1 MAGSDWGHQS
11 WFQFESWRCHWRCT
25 GAAEGPALVLLH
37 GFGASSGH
45 WRDNAEAIAAAGYRV
60 YAMDL
65 LGFGQSDQP
74 GGRLDNRLWSRQLQ
88 CFLEQIVGQPAVVV
102 GNSLGSLVGLTTA
115 VFRPELV
122 VAVAAAPLPDP
133 TLLSPLP
140 LRRSPWSRRWQ
151 RWLVLL
157 VSRCLPLGLLIAV
170 LRKKPLLRLGLA
182 SAYASSERID
192 NELVQL
198 IRWPA
203 SRSSAGRALGAM
215 VRGMALRPARATA
228 PQLLPRLQRPML
240 LLWGRRDRLVPPL
253 IADRVVRQA
262 PDGLVQL
269 HWLEELGHCPH
280 DEAPELFHAA
290 LINWLNQQAPTR

>member
-25 GAAEGPALVLLH
+25 GAADRPALVLLH

-65 LGFGQSDQP
+65 LGFGKSDQP

-88 CFLEQIVGQPAVVV
+88 CFLEQIVGKPAVVA

-122 VAVAAAPLPDP
+122 IAVAAAPLPDP

-157 VSRCLPLGLLIAV
+157 VSRCLPLKLLIAV
-170 LRKKPLLRLGLA
+170 LRQNPLLRMGLA
-182 SAYASSERID
+182 SAYASGERID

-203 SRSSAGRALGAM
+203 SRSTAGRALGAM

-228 PQLLPRLQRPML
+228 PQLLLRLNRPLL

-253 IADRVVRQA
+253 IAERVVQQA
-262 PDGLVQL
+262 PAGLAEL
-269 HWLEELGHCPH
+269 HWLEGLGHCPH
-280 DEAPELFHAA
+280 DEAPETFNTA
-290 LINWLNQQAPTR
+290 LIGWLKQQSPTR

>member
-25 GAAEGPALVLLH
+25 GAADRPALVLLH

-122 VAVAAAPLPDP
+122 RAMVAAPLPDP
-133 TLLSPLP
+133 TLLSPVP

-157 VSRCLPLGLLIAV
+157 ISRCLPLGLLIAV
-170 LRKKPLLRLGLA
+170 LRQKPLLRLGLA

-280 DEAPELFHAA
+280 DEAPELFHAV

>member
-25 GAAEGPALVLLH
+25 GAADRPALVLLH

-88 CFLEQIVGQPAVVV
+88 CFLEQIVGKPAVVA

-122 VAVAAAPLPDP
+122 IAVAAAPLPDP

-157 VSRCLPLGLLIAV
+157 VSHCLPLGLLIAV
-170 LRKKPLLRLGLA
+170 LRQPPLLRMGLA
-182 SAYASSERID
+182 SAYAGSERID

-203 SRSSAGRALGAM
+203 SRSTAGRALGAM

-228 PQLLPRLQRPML
+228 PQLLLRLNRPLL
-240 LLWGRRDRLVPPL
+240 LLWGRRDRLVPPV
-253 IADRVVRQA
+253 IAERVVQQA
-262 PDGLVQL
+262 PAGLAEL
-269 HWLEELGHCPH
+269 HWLEGLGHCPH
-280 DEAPELFHAA
+280 DEAPETFNTA
-290 LINWLNQQAPTR
+290 LISWLKQQSPTR

>member
-25 GAAEGPALVLLH
+25 GAADRPALVLLH

-88 CFLEQIVGQPAVVV
+88 CFLEQIVGKPAVVV

-122 VAVAAAPLPDP
+122 IAVAAAPLPDP

-140 LRRSPWSRRWQ
+140 LRRSPWSRRCQ

-170 LRKKPLLRLGLA
+170 LRQTPLLRMGLA
-182 SAYASSERID
+182 SAYAGSERID
-192 NELVQL
+192 SELVQL

-203 SRSSAGRALGAM
+203 SRSTAGRALGAM

-228 PQLLPRLQRPML
+228 PQLLLRLNRPLL
-240 LLWGRRDRLVPPL
+240 LLWGRRDRLVPPV
-253 IADRVVRQA
+253 IAERVVQQTPA
-262 PDGLVQL
+262 GLAEL
-269 HWLEELGHCPH
+269 HWLEGLGHCPH
-280 DEAPELFHAA
+280 DEAPETFNTA
-290 LINWLNQQAPTR
+290 LIGWLKQQSPTR

>member
-25 GAAEGPALVLLH
+25 GAADRPALVLLH

-88 CFLEQIVGQPAVVV
+88 CFLEQIVGKPAVVA

-122 VAVAAAPLPDP
+122 IAVAAAPLPDP

-140 LRRSPWSRRWQ
+140 LRRSPWSRRLQ

-170 LRKKPLLRLGLA
+170 LRQNPLLRMGLA
-182 SAYASSERID
+182 SAYAGSERID

-203 SRSSAGRALGAM
+203 SRSTAGRALGAM

-228 PQLLPRLQRPML
+228 PQLLLRLNRPLL
-240 LLWGRRDRLVPPL
+240 LLWGRRDRLVPPV
-253 IADRVVRQA
+253 IAERVVQQA
-262 PDGLVQL
+262 PAGLAEL
-269 HWLEELGHCPH
+269 HWLEGLGHCPH
-280 DEAPELFHAA
+280 DEAPETFNRA
-290 LINWLNQQAPTR
+290 LIGWLKQQSPTR

>member
-25 GAAEGPALVLLH
+25 GAADRPALVLLH

-45 WRDNAEAIAAAGYRV
+45 WRDNAEAIAAAGYHV

-88 CFLEQIVGQPAVVV
+88 CFLEQIVGKPAVVV

-122 VAVAAAPLPDP
+122 LAVAAAPLPDP

-170 LRKKPLLRLGLA
+170 LRQPPLLRMGLA
-182 SAYASSERID
+182 SAYAASERID
-192 NELVQL
+192 SELVQL

-203 SRSSAGRALGAM
+203 SRSTAGRALGAM

-228 PQLLPRLQRPML
+228 PQLLLRLNRPLL
-240 LLWGRRDRLVPPL
+240 LLWGRRDRLVPPV
-253 IADRVVRQA
+253 IAERVVQQA
-262 PDGLVQL
+262 PAGLAELQ
-269 HWLEELGHCPH
+269 WLEGLGHCPH
-280 DEAPELFHAA
+280 DEAPETFNLA
-290 LINWLNQQAPTR
+290 LIRWLKQQSPTR

>member
-25 GAAEGPALVLLH
+25 GAADRPALVLLH

-88 CFLEQIVGQPAVVV
+88 CFLEQIVGKPAVVA

-122 VAVAAAPLPDP
+122 VAVVAAPLPDP

-170 LRKKPLLRLGLA
+170 LRQNPLLRMGLA
-182 SAYASSERID
+182 SAYAGSERID

-203 SRSSAGRALGAM
+203 SRSTAGRALGAM

-228 PQLLPRLQRPML
+228 PQLLLRLNRPLL
-240 LLWGRRDRLVPPL
+240 LLWGRRDRLVPPV
-253 IADRVVRQA
+253 IAERVVQQA
-262 PDGLVQL
+262 PAGLAEL
-269 HWLEELGHCPH
+269 HWLEGLGHCPH
-280 DEAPELFHAA
+280 DEAPETFNTA
-290 LINWLNQQAPTR
+290 LIGWLKQQSPTR

>member
-25 GAAEGPALVLLH
+25 GAADRPALVLLH

-88 CFLEQIVGQPAVVV
+88 CFLEQIVGKPAVVA

-170 LRKKPLLRLGLA
+170 LRQNPLLRMGLA
-182 SAYASSERID
+182 SAYAGSERID
-192 NELVQL
+192 RELVQL

-228 PQLLPRLQRPML
+228 PQLLLRLNRPLL
-240 LLWGRRDRLVPPL
+240 LLWGRRDRLVPPV
-253 IADRVVRQA
+253 IAERVVQQA
-262 PDGLVQL
+262 PAGLAEL
-269 HWLEELGHCPH
+269 HWLEGLGHCPH
-280 DEAPELFHAA
+280 DEAPETFNRA
-290 LINWLNQQAPTR
+290 LIGWLKQQSPTR

>member
-25 GAAEGPALVLLH
+25 GAADRPALVLLH

-45 WRDNAEAIAAAGYRV
+45 WRGNAEALAAAGYRV

-102 GNSLGSLVGLTTA
+102 GNSLGSLVGLTAA
-115 VFRPELV
+115 VFCPELV

-170 LRKKPLLRLGLA
+170 LRQKPLLRMGLA
-182 SAYASSERID
+182 SAYANGERID
-192 NELVQL
+192 GELVQL

-228 PQLLPRLQRPML
+228 PQLLPRLQQPML
-240 LLWGRRDRLVPPL
+240 LLWGRRDRLVPPV
-253 IADRVVRQA
+253 IAQRVVQQA
-262 PDGLVQL
+262 TAGLVQL
-269 HWLEELGHCPH
+269 HWFEELGHCPH
-280 DEAPELFHAA
+280 DEAPETFNAA
-290 LINWLNQQAPTR
+290 LITWLKQQAPTR

>member
-25 GAAEGPALVLLH
+25 GAADRPALVLLH

-88 CFLEQIVGQPAVVV
+88 CFLEQIVGKPAVVA

-122 VAVAAAPLPDP
+122 IAVAAAPLPDP

-170 LRKKPLLRLGLA
+170 LRQNPLLRMGLA
-182 SAYASSERID
+182 SAYASGERID

-203 SRSSAGRALGAM
+203 SRSTAGRALGAM

-228 PQLLPRLQRPML
+228 PQLLLRLNRPLL
-240 LLWGRRDRLVPPL
+240 LLWGRRDRLVPPV
-253 IADRVVRQA
+253 IAERVVQQA
-262 PDGLVQL
+262 PAGLAEL
-269 HWLEELGHCPH
+269 HWLEGLGHCPH
-280 DEAPELFHAA
+280 DEAPETFNTA
-290 LINWLNQQAPTR
+290 LINWLKQQSPTR

>member
-25 GAAEGPALVLLH
+25 GAADRPAMVLLH

-88 CFLEQIVGQPAVVV
+88 CFLEQIVGKPAVVA

-122 VAVAAAPLPDP
+122 IAVAAAPLPDP

-170 LRKKPLLRLGLA
+170 LRQNPLLRMGLA
-182 SAYASSERID
+182 SAYAGSERID

-203 SRSSAGRALGAM
+203 SRSTAGRALGAM

-228 PQLLPRLQRPML
+228 PQLLLRLNRPLL
-240 LLWGRRDRLVPPL
+240 LLWGRRDRLVPPV
-253 IADRVVRQA
+253 IAERVVQQA
-262 PDGLVQL
+262 PAGLAEL
-269 HWLEELGHCPH
+269 HWLEGLGHCPH
-280 DEAPELFHAA
+280 DEAPETFNRA
-290 LINWLNQQAPTR
+290 LIGWLKQQSPTR

>member
-25 GAAEGPALVLLH
+25 GAADRPALVLLH

-88 CFLEQIVGQPAVVV
+88 CFLEQIVGKPAVVA

-170 LRKKPLLRLGLA
+170 LRQNPLLRMGLA
-182 SAYASSERID
+182 SAYAGSDRID

-203 SRSSAGRALGAM
+203 SRSTAGRALGAM

-228 PQLLPRLQRPML
+228 PQLLLRLNRPLL
-240 LLWGRRDRLVPPL
+240 LLWGRRDRLVPPV
-253 IADRVVRQA
+253 IAGRVVQQA
-262 PDGLVQL
+262 PAGLAEL
-269 HWLEELGHCPH
+269 HLLEGLGHCPH
-280 DEAPELFHAA
+280 DEAPETFNTA
-290 LINWLNQQAPTR
+290 LINWLKQQSPTR

>member
-122 VAVAAAPLPDP
+122 HAMVAAPLPDP
-133 TLLSPLP
+133 TLLSPVP

-157 VSRCLPLGLLIAV
+157 ISRCLPLGLLIAV
-170 LRKKPLLRLGLA
+170 LRQKPLLRLGLA

>member
-25 GAAEGPALVLLH
+25 GTADRPALVLLH

-88 CFLEQIVGQPAVVV
+88 CFLEQIVGKPAVVV

-122 VAVAAAPLPDP
+122 VAVVAAPLPDP

-157 VSRCLPLGLLIAV
+157 VSRCLPLKLLIAV
-170 LRKKPLLRLGLA
+170 LRQNPLLRMGLA
-182 SAYASSERID
+182 SAYASGERID
-192 NELVQL
+192 RELVQL

-203 SRSSAGRALGAM
+203 SRSTAGRALGAM

-228 PQLLPRLQRPML
+228 PQLLLRLNRPLL
-240 LLWGRRDRLVPPL
+240 LLWGRRDRLVPPV
-253 IADRVVRQA
+253 IAERVVQQA
-262 PDGLVQL
+262 PAGLAEL
-269 HWLEELGHCPH
+269 HWLEGLGHCPH
-280 DEAPELFHAA
+280 DEAPETFNTA
-290 LINWLNQQAPTR
+290 LIGWLKQQSPTR

>member
-25 GAAEGPALVLLH
+25 GAADRPALVLLH

-88 CFLEQIVGQPAVVV
+88 CFLEQIVGKPAVVA

-122 VAVAAAPLPDP
+122 IAVAAAPLPDP

-170 LRKKPLLRLGLA
+170 LRQNPLLRMGLA
-182 SAYASSERID
+182 SAYARGERID
-192 NELVQL
+192 RELVQL

-203 SRSSAGRALGAM
+203 SRSTAGRALGAM

-228 PQLLPRLQRPML
+228 PQLLLRLNRPLL
-240 LLWGRRDRLVPPL
+240 LLWGRRDRLVPPV
-253 IADRVVRQA
+253 IAERVVQQA
-262 PDGLVQL
+262 PAGLAEL
-269 HWLEELGHCPH
+269 HWLDGLGHCPH
-280 DEAPELFHAA
+280 DEAPETFNTA
-290 LINWLNQQAPTR
+290 LIGWLKQQSPTR

>member
-25 GAAEGPALVLLH
+25 GAADRPALVLLH

-88 CFLEQIVGQPAVVV
+88 CFLEQIVGKPAVVA

-122 VAVAAAPLPDP
+122 IAVAAAPLPDP

-140 LRRSPWSRRWQ
+140 LRRSPWSRRLQ

-170 LRKKPLLRLGLA
+170 LRQNPLLRMGLA
-182 SAYASSERID
+182 SAYAGSERID

-203 SRSSAGRALGAM
+203 SRSTAGRALGAM

-228 PQLLPRLQRPML
+228 PQLLLRLNRPLL
-240 LLWGRRDRLVPPL
+240 LLWGRRDRLVPPV
-253 IADRVVRQA
+253 IAERVVQQA
-262 PDGLVQL
+262 PAGLAEL
-269 HWLEELGHCPH
+269 HWLEGLGHCPH
-280 DEAPELFHAA
+280 DEAPETFNTA
-290 LINWLNQQAPTR
+290 LIGWLKQQSPTR

>member
-25 GAAEGPALVLLH
+25 GAADRPALVLLH

-45 WRDNAEAIAAAGYRV
+45 WRDNAEAIAAAGYHV

-88 CFLEQIVGQPAVVV
+88 CFLEQIVGKPAVVV

-122 VAVAAAPLPDP
+122 LAVAAAPLPDP

-170 LRKKPLLRLGLA
+170 LRQNPLLRMGLA
-182 SAYASSERID
+182 SAYAGSERID
-192 NELVQL
+192 SELVQL

-203 SRSSAGRALGAM
+203 SRSTAGRALGAM

-228 PQLLPRLQRPML
+228 PQLLLRLNRPLL
-240 LLWGRRDRLVPPL
+240 LLWGRRDRLVPPV
-253 IADRVVRQA
+253 IAERVVQQA
-262 PDGLVQL
+262 PAGLAEL
-269 HWLEELGHCPH
+269 HWLEGLGHCPH
-280 DEAPELFHAA
+280 DEAPETFNTA
-290 LINWLNQQAPTR
+290 LIGWLKQQSPTR

>member
-25 GAAEGPALVLLH
+25 GAADRPALVLLH

-45 WRDNAEAIAAAGYRV
+45 WRDNAEAIAAAGSHV

-88 CFLEQIVGQPAVVV
+88 CFLEQIVGKPAVVA

-122 VAVAAAPLPDP
+122 IAVAAAPLPDP

-170 LRKKPLLRLGLA
+170 LRQTPLLRMGLA
-182 SAYASSERID
+182 SAMPEVSASI
-192 NELVQL
+192 
-198 IRWPA
+198 
-203 SRSSAGRALGAM
+203 
-215 VRGMALRPARATA
+215 T
-228 PQLLPRLQRPML
+228 
-240 LLWGRRDRLVPPL
+240 
-253 IADRVVRQA
+253 
-262 PDGLVQL
+262 
-269 HWLEELGHCPH
+269 
-280 DEAPELFHAA
+280 
-290 LINWLNQQAPTR
+290 NWCN

>member
-25 GAAEGPALVLLH
+25 GAADRPALVLLH

-45 WRDNAEAIAAAGYRV
+45 WRGNAEALAAAGYRV

-133 TLLSPLP
+133 TLLSPVP

-170 LRKKPLLRLGLA
+170 LRQQPLLRMGLA
-182 SAYASSERID
+182 SAYASGERID
-192 NELVQL
+192 GELVQL

-228 PQLLPRLQRPML
+228 PQLLPRLQQPML
-240 LLWGRRDRLVPPL
+240 LLWGRRDRLVPPV
-253 IADRVVRQA
+253 IAQRVVQQA
-262 PDGLVQL
+262 TAGLVQL
-269 HWLEELGHCPH
+269 HWFEELGHCPH
-280 DEAPELFHAA
+280 DEAPETFNAA
-290 LINWLNQQAPTR
+290 LIAWLKQQAPTR

>member
-25 GAAEGPALVLLH
+25 GAADRPALVLLH

-88 CFLEQIVGQPAVVV
+88 CFLEQIVGKPAVVA

-122 VAVAAAPLPDP
+122 IAVAAAPLPDP

-170 LRKKPLLRLGLA
+170 LRQNPLLRMGLA
-182 SAYASSERID
+182 SAYAGSERID
-192 NELVQL
+192 HELVQL

-203 SRSSAGRALGAM
+203 SRSTAGRALGAM

-228 PQLLPRLQRPML
+228 PQLLLRLNRPLL
-240 LLWGRRDRLVPPL
+240 LLWGRRDRLVPPV
-253 IADRVVRQA
+253 IAEKVVQQA
-262 PDGLVQL
+262 PAGLAEL
-269 HWLEELGHCPH
+269 HWLEGLGHCPH
-280 DEAPELFHAA
+280 DEAPETFNRA
-290 LINWLNQQAPTR
+290 LISWLKQQSPTR

>member
-25 GAAEGPALVLLH
+25 GAADRPALVLLH

-45 WRDNAEAIAAAGYRV
+45 WRDNAEALAAAGYRV

-88 CFLEQIVGQPAVVV
+88 CFLEQIVGKPAVVA

-122 VAVAAAPLPDP
+122 IAVAAAPLPDP

-170 LRKKPLLRLGLA
+170 LRQNPLLRMGLA
-182 SAYASSERID
+182 SAYASGERID
-192 NELVQL
+192 RELVQL

-203 SRSSAGRALGAM
+203 SRSTAGRALGAM

-228 PQLLPRLQRPML
+228 PQLLLRLNRPLL
-240 LLWGRRDRLVPPL
+240 LLWGRRDRLVPPV
-253 IADRVVRQA
+253 IAERVVQQA
-262 PDGLVQL
+262 PAGLAEL
-269 HWLEELGHCPH
+269 HWLEGLGHCPH
-280 DEAPELFHAA
+280 DEAPETFNTA
-290 LINWLNQQAPTR
+290 LIGWLKQQSPTR

>member
-122 VAVAAAPLPDP
+122 HAMVAAPLPDP
-133 TLLSPLP
+133 TLLSPVP

-157 VSRCLPLGLLIAV
+157 FSRCLPLGLLIAV
-170 LRKKPLLRLGLA
+170 LRQKPLLRLGLA

-240 LLWGRRDRLVPPL
+240 LLWGRRDRLVPPV
-253 IADRVVRQA
+253 IAERVVQQA
-262 PDGLVQL
+262 PAGLAEL
-269 HWLEELGHCPH
+269 HWLEGLGHCPH
-280 DEAPELFHAA
+280 DEAPETFNTA
-290 LINWLNQQAPTR
+290 LIGWLKQQAPTR

>member
-25 GAAEGPALVLLH
+25 GAADRPALVLLH

-88 CFLEQIVGQPAVVV
+88 CFLEQIVGKPAVVA

-122 VAVAAAPLPDP
+122 IAVAAAPLPDP

-170 LRKKPLLRLGLA
+170 LRQHPLLRMGLA
-182 SAYASSERID
+182 SAYASGERID

-203 SRSSAGRALGAM
+203 SRSTAGRALGAM

-228 PQLLPRLQRPML
+228 PQLLLRLNRPLL
-240 LLWGRRDRLVPPL
+240 LLWGRRDRLVPPV
-253 IADRVVRQA
+253 IAERVVQQA
-262 PDGLVQL
+262 PAGLAEL
-269 HWLEELGHCPH
+269 HWLEGLGHCPH
-280 DEAPELFHAA
+280 DEAPETFNTA
-290 LINWLNQQAPTR
+290 LIGWLKQQSPTR

>member
-25 GAAEGPALVLLH
+25 GAADRPALVLLH

-88 CFLEQIVGQPAVVV
+88 CFLEQIVGKPAVVA

-115 VFRPELV
+115 VFCPELV
-122 VAVAAAPLPDP
+122 IAVAAAPLPDP

-151 RWLVLL
+151 RWRVLL

-170 LRKKPLLRLGLA
+170 LRQNPLLRMGLA

-203 SRSSAGRALGAM
+203 SRSTAGRALGAM

-228 PQLLPRLQRPML
+228 PQLLLRLNRPLL
-240 LLWGRRDRLVPPL
+240 LLWGRRDRLVPPV
-253 IADRVVRQA
+253 IAERVVQLA
-262 PDGLVQL
+262 PAGLAEL
-269 HWLEELGHCPH
+269 HWLEGLGHCPH
-280 DEAPELFHAA
+280 DEAPEAFNTA
-290 LINWLNQQAPTR
+290 LIGWLKQQSPTR

>member
-25 GAAEGPALVLLH
+25 GAADRPALVLLH

-88 CFLEQIVGQPAVVV
+88 CFLEQIVGKPAVVA

-122 VAVAAAPLPDP
+122 IAVAAAPLPDP

-170 LRKKPLLRLGLA
+170 LRQTPLLRMGLA
-182 SAYASSERID
+182 SAYAGSERID
-192 NELVQL
+192 SELVQL

-203 SRSSAGRALGAM
+203 SRSTAGRALGAM

-228 PQLLPRLQRPML
+228 PQLLLRLNRPLL
-240 LLWGRRDRLVPPL
+240 LLWGRRDRLVPPV
-253 IADRVVRQA
+253 IAERVVQQA
-262 PDGLVQL
+262 PAGLAEL
-269 HWLEELGHCPH
+269 HWLEGLGHCPH
-280 DEAPELFHAA
+280 DEAPETFNTA
-290 LINWLNQQAPTR
+290 LIGWLKQQSPTR

>member
-25 GAAEGPALVLLH
+25 GAADRPALVLLH

-45 WRDNAEAIAAAGYRV
+45 WRDNAEAIAAAGYHV

-88 CFLEQIVGQPAVVV
+88 CFLEQIVGKPAVVV

-122 VAVAAAPLPDP
+122 LAVAAAPLPDP

-170 LRKKPLLRLGLA
+170 LRQPPLLRMGLA
-182 SAYASSERID
+182 SAYAGSERID
-192 NELVQL
+192 SELVQL

-203 SRSSAGRALGAM
+203 SRSTAGRALGAM

-228 PQLLPRLQRPML
+228 PQLLLRLNRPLL
-240 LLWGRRDRLVPPL
+240 LLWGRRDRLVPPV
-253 IADRVVRQA
+253 IAERVVQQA
-262 PDGLVQL
+262 PVGLAEL
-269 HWLEELGHCPH
+269 HWLEGLGHCPH
-280 DEAPELFHAA
+280 DEAPETFNTA
-290 LINWLNQQAPTR
+290 LIGWLKQQSPTR

>member
-25 GAAEGPALVLLH
+25 GAADRPALVLLH

-88 CFLEQIVGQPAVVV
+88 CFLEQIVGKPAVVA

-170 LRKKPLLRLGLA
+170 LRQNPLLRMGLA
-182 SAYASSERID
+182 SAYAGSDRID

-203 SRSSAGRALGAM
+203 SRSTAGRALGAM

-228 PQLLPRLQRPML
+228 PQLLLRLNRPLL
-240 LLWGRRDRLVPPL
+240 LLWGRRDRLVPPV
-253 IADRVVRQA
+253 IAERVVQQA
-262 PDGLVQL
+262 PAGLAEL
-269 HWLEELGHCPH
+269 HWLEGLGHCPH
-280 DEAPELFHAA
+280 DEAPETFNTA
-290 LINWLNQQAPTR
+290 LIGWLKQQSPTR

>member
-25 GAAEGPALVLLH
+25 GAADRPALVLLH

-88 CFLEQIVGQPAVVV
+88 CFLEQIVGKPAVVA

-122 VAVAAAPLPDP
+122 IAVAAAPLPDP

-170 LRKKPLLRLGLA
+170 LRQNPLLRMGLA
-182 SAYASSERID
+182 SAYAGSERID

-203 SRSSAGRALGAM
+203 SRSTAGRALGAM

-228 PQLLPRLQRPML
+228 PQLLLRLNRPLL
-240 LLWGRRDRLVPPL
+240 LLWGRRDRLVPPV
-253 IADRVVRQA
+253 IAERVVQQA
-262 PDGLVQL
+262 PAGLAEL
-269 HWLEELGHCPH
+269 HWLEGLGHCPH
-280 DEAPELFHAA
+280 DEAPETFNTA
-290 LINWLNQQAPTR
+290 LING

>member
-25 GAAEGPALVLLH
+25 GAADRPALVLLH

-88 CFLEQIVGQPAVVV
+88 CFLEQIVGKPAVVA

-170 LRKKPLLRLGLA
+170 LRQNPLLRMGLA
-182 SAYASSERID
+182 SAYASGERID

-203 SRSSAGRALGAM
+203 SRSTAGRALGAM

-228 PQLLPRLQRPML
+228 PQLLLRLNRPLL
-240 LLWGRRDRLVPPL
+240 LLWGRRDRLVPPV
-253 IADRVVRQA
+253 IAERVVQQA
-262 PDGLVQL
+262 PAGLAEL
-269 HWLEELGHCPH
+269 HWLEGLGHCPH
-280 DEAPELFHAA
+280 DEAPETFNTA
-290 LINWLNQQAPTR
+290 LINWLKQQSPTR

>member
-25 GAAEGPALVLLH
+25 GAADRPALVLLH

-88 CFLEQIVGQPAVVV
+88 CFLEQIVGKPAVVA

-122 VAVAAAPLPDP
+122 IAVAAAPLPDP

-170 LRKKPLLRLGLA
+170 LRQNPLLRMGLA
-182 SAYASSERID
+182 SAYAGSERID

-203 SRSSAGRALGAM
+203 SRSTAGRALGAM

-228 PQLLPRLQRPML
+228 PQLLLRLNRPLL
-240 LLWGRRDRLVPPL
+240 LLWGRRDRLVPPV
-253 IADRVVRQA
+253 IAERVVQQA
-262 PDGLVQL
+262 PAGLAEL
-269 HWLEELGHCPH
+269 HWLEGLGHCPH
-280 DEAPELFHAA
+280 DEAPEAFNTA
-290 LINWLNQQAPTR
+290 LIGWLKQQSPTR

>member
-25 GAAEGPALVLLH
+25 GAADRPALVLLH

-88 CFLEQIVGQPAVVV
+88 CFLEQIVGQPAVVA

-122 VAVAAAPLPDP
+122 VAVVAAPLPDP

-170 LRKKPLLRLGLA
+170 LRQNPLLRMGLA
-182 SAYASSERID
+182 SAYASGGRID
-192 NELVQL
+192 RELVQL

-203 SRSSAGRALGAM
+203 SRSTAGRALGAM

-228 PQLLPRLQRPML
+228 PQLLLRLNRPLL
-240 LLWGRRDRLVPPL
+240 LLWGRRDRLVPPV
-253 IADRVVRQA
+253 IAERVVQQA
-262 PDGLVQL
+262 PAGMAEL
-269 HWLEELGHCPH
+269 HWLEGLGHCPH
-280 DEAPELFHAA
+280 DEAPETFNTA
-290 LINWLNQQAPTR
+290 LIGWLKQQSPTR

>member
-25 GAAEGPALVLLH
+25 GAADRPALVLLH

-88 CFLEQIVGQPAVVV
+88 CFLEQIVGKPAVVA

-115 VFRPELV
+115 VFCPELV

-170 LRKKPLLRLGLA
+170 LRQNPLLRMGLA

-192 NELVQL
+192 SELVQL

-228 PQLLPRLQRPML
+228 PQLLTRLQQPML
-240 LLWGRRDRLVPPL
+240 LLWGRRDRLVPPV
-253 IADRVVRQA
+253 IAQRVVQQA
-262 PDGLVQL
+262 PAGLVHL
-269 HWLEELGHCPH
+269 HWFEELGHCPH
-280 DEAPELFHAA
+280 DEAPEIFNTA
-290 LINWLNQQAPTR
+290 LIAWLKQQSPTR